1 MSQDP
6 VYLRFLESF
15 GPGMTAA
22 SQVFAIPEL
31 LESILLHLPE
41 RDLLLAQRV
50 KKAFRDVT
58 TASLHLQ
65 RKLFLT
71 ADAKLDD
78 ELVPE
83 WKWNPFIDIFRP
95 RKGCTYP
102 MPDLPRSTY
111 MISWCIWRNANMEST
126 MSIDEYIV
134 LFSVQLD
141 LKALRN
147 ADYSSASWKR
157 MLFTQPALREMQM
170 RNVFLC
176 FHDFTFYPI
185 HKIEDVKGVQTGQL
199 IVIAW
204 QGHAPATMDHS
215 IITEFEH
222 RGKPR
227 L

>member
-1 MSQDP
+1 MNTY
-6 VYLRFLESF
+6 VILES
-15 GPGMTAA
+15 
-22 SQVFAIPEL
+22 
-31 LESILLHLPE
+31 
-41 RDLLLAQRV
+41 RDSH
-50 KKAFRDVT
+50 
-58 TASLHLQ
+58 SLM
-65 RKLFLT
+65 
-71 ADAKLDD
+71 
-78 ELVPE
+78 
-83 WKWNPFIDIFRP
+83 DI
-95 RKGCTYP
+95 K
-102 MPDLPRSTY
+102 
-111 MISWCIWRNANMEST
+111 
-126 MSIDEYIV
+126 IV